1 MLEAAGYTENPLG
14 WFVKAN
20 AQQQVAPWSNM
31 VRQWGKV
38 VPYFGFGQGAFSTS
52 SRYWM
57 QNDES
62 LEGWAQR
69 VERGD
74 LPVARQVDF
83 DHYGQFMVRFMRH
96 LRAFRGLSAEHL
108 QQEYPGNPEVVLDFF
123 RDAARQ
129 GLVQHVDDRIELTRG
144 GESLVHWLIDDFAR
158 AAMPRP
164 QLAGTSMPLALVGQ

>member
-1 MLEAAGYTENPLG
+1 
-14 WFVKAN
+14 
-20 AQQQVAPWSNM
+20 
-31 VRQWGKV
+31 
-38 VPYFGFGQGAFSTS
+38 
-52 SRYWM
+52 
-57 QNDES
+57 
-62 LEGWAQR
+62 
-69 VERGD
+69 
-74 LPVARQVDF
+74 
-83 DHYGQFMVRFMRH
+83 MVRFMRH